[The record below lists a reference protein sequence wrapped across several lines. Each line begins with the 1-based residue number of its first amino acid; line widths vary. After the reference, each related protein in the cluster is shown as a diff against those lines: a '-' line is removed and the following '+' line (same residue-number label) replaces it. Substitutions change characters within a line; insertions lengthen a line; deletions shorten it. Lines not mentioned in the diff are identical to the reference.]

1 MEYLV
6 PLAIVLVIVIA
17 VVVASRFMGRKG
29 RALQDAEGP
38 RPRTA
43 KPTPRRPRATREMA
57 EEASARL
64 TPEAHRAVYSLIARQ
79 QVLNAVQAYRKAT
92 RSSLGQAAAAVAA
105 LAEFPQ
111 PSPDPVADGQ
121 PSAEEDIVESD
132 PTRAEPERA
141 EPTRA
146 EPTPVEPEPAEP
158 EPAEPEPAG
167 PKPAGPASAG
177 PEPVAPKPAVAAGTY
192 RYRAIVSRG
201 DEVREVAST
210 RLNEEIFGRIR
221 SLALSGDLDGAAR
234 LLRGHADVSEGD
246 AREFVSMIGPDD

>member
-141 EPTRA
+141 EPERA
-146 EPTPVEPEPAEP
+146 EPTPVEPERAEPTPAES
-158 EPAEPEPAG
+158 AT
-167 PKPAGPASAG
+167 AG

-246 AREFVSMIGPDD
+246 AREFVSMIGPVD

>member
-141 EPTRA
+141 EPERA
-146 EPTPVEPEPAEP
+146 EPTPVEPAT
-158 EPAEPEPAG
+158 
-167 PKPAGPASAG
+167 AG

-246 AREFVSMIGPDD
+246 AREFVSMIGPVD

>member
-121 PSAEEDIVESD
+121 PFADEDILEPGPESAV
-132 PTRAEPERA
+132 PKPAGAEPA
-141 EPTRA
+141 GA
-146 EPTPVEPEPAEP
+146 EPAEP
-158 EPAEPEPAG
+158 AT
-167 PKPAGPASAG
+167 AG

-234 LLRGHADVSEGD
+234 LLRGHADVSDGD
-246 AREFVSMIGPDD
+246 AREFVSMIGPVD

>member
-121 PSAEEDIVESD
+121 PSAEEDILESD

-146 EPTPVEPEPAEP
+146 EPTPAES
-158 EPAEPEPAG
+158 AT
-167 PKPAGPASAG
+167 AG

-246 AREFVSMIGPDD
+246 AREFVSMIGPVD

>member
-92 RSSLGQAAAAVAA
+92 RASLGQAAAAVAA

-141 EPTRA
+141 EPERA
-146 EPTPVEPEPAEP
+146 EPTPVEPAT
-158 EPAEPEPAG
+158 
-167 PKPAGPASAG
+167 AG

-246 AREFVSMIGPDD
+246 AREFVSMIGPVD

>member
-141 EPTRA
+141 EPERA
-146 EPTPVEPEPAEP
+146 EPTPVEPAT
-158 EPAEPEPAG
+158 
-167 PKPAGPASAG
+167 AG

-234 LLRGHADVSEGD
+234 LLRGHADLSEGD
-246 AREFVSMIGPDD
+246 AREFVSMIGPVD

>member
-141 EPTRA
+141 EPERA
-146 EPTPVEPEPAEP
+146 EPTPVEPERAEP
-158 EPAEPEPAG
+158 TPVEPAT
-167 PKPAGPASAG
+167 AG

-234 LLRGHADVSEGD
+234 LLRGHADLSEGD
-246 AREFVSMIGPDD
+246 AREFVSMIGPVD

>member
-121 PSAEEDIVESD
+121 PSAEEDILESD
-132 PTRAEPERA
+132 PTRAEPESARPKPA
-141 EPTRA
+141 G
-146 EPTPVEPEPAEP
+146 PTPVEPAT
-158 EPAEPEPAG
+158 
-167 PKPAGPASAG
+167 AG

-246 AREFVSMIGPDD
+246 AREFVSMIGPVD